1 MKPTS
6 EPTTR
11 GASSVSKMTNVPPS
25 GSMTSLRVSRMND
38 PENFDNRT
46 CGNRR
51 SMSGFSCSVNFS
63 SNNRVCS

>member
-1 MKPTS
+1 MPAIREVYPYLCVRNADAAIEFYRKVFDA
-6 EPTTR
+6 E
-11 GASSVSKMTNVPPS
+11 
-25 GSMTSLRVSRMND
+25 LILRMND

-63 SNNRVCS
+63 SNKRVCS